1 MGRITP
7 RPFLKWVG
15 GKGQLLNKLVERTP
29 PRFGVYHEP
38 FLGGGAFYFALQR
51 MGRIQEA
58 HLADLN
64 WELID
69 TFQAVR
75 DHPEAIL
82 ARLEKFRYTE
92 TFFYNMRRKN
102 PKRMKPVNRAARM
115 IFLNKTCFNGL
126 YRVNQKGKFNVPFG
140 RFKNPKYRDP
150 DNLLAVS
157 AALSPAKL
165 HNAPFHNVLDRAKSG
180 DFVYFDPPYIPASQT
195 ANFTSYH
202 AKGFTYIDHIMLRDV
217 ARQLSERGV
226 YVMLSNSA
234 TALVRDLYGDNFILT
249 EIKARRTVNR
259 DPTKRGKVGEYLISN
274 YAVGDVTFS

>member
-15 GKGQLLNKLVERTP
+15 GKGQLLNELTTRTP
-29 PRFGVYHEP
+29 HGFGAYHEP

-51 MGRIQEA
+51 MGRINEA

-69 TFQAVR
+69 TFRVVR
-75 DHPEAIL
+75 DQPEEIL
-82 ARLEKFRYTE
+82 ERLEKFRHTE
-92 TFFYNMRRKN
+92 TFYYNMRRKN

-140 RFKNPKYRDP
+140 RFKNPKFRDP
-150 DNLLAVS
+150 ENLFAVS
-157 AALSPAKL
+157 EALNATQLHTAA
-165 HNAPFHNVLDRAKSG
+165 FHSVMDRAKAG
-180 DFVYFDPPYIPASQT
+180 DFVYFDPPYIPVSDT
-195 ANFTSYH
+195 ANFTCYQ
-202 AKGFTYIDHIMLRDV
+202 AKGFAYIDQIMLRDV

-234 TALVRDLYGDNFILT
+234 VPLTRELYGDHFFLT
-249 EIKARRTVNR
+249 EIKARRNINR
-259 DPTKRGKVGEYLISN
+259 DASKRGKISEYIITN
-274 YAVGDVTFS
+274 YPVGDQAFS

>member
-1 MGRITP
+1 MSRITP

-15 GKGQLLNKLVERTP
+15 GKGQLLNKLIERTP
-29 PRFGVYHEP
+29 PRFGAYHEP

-51 MGRIQEA
+51 MGRIREA

-69 TFQAVR
+69 TFRSVR
-75 DHPEAIL
+75 DQPDQIL
-82 ARLEKFRYTE
+82 ARLETFRHTE
-92 TFFYNMRRKN
+92 TFFYDMRRKN
-102 PKRMKPVNRAARM
+102 PRRMKPVNRAARM

-157 AALSPAKL
+157 EALNPAKL
-165 HNAPFHNVLDRAKSG
+165 HNASFHSVMDRAKAG
-180 DFVYFDPPYIPASQT
+180 DFVYFDPPYVPVSDT
-195 ANFTSYH
+195 ANFTCYQ
-202 AKGFTYIDHIMLRDV
+202 AKGFTYIDQIMLRDV

-234 TALVRDLYGDNFILT
+234 APLVRELYGDNFILT
-249 EIKARRTVNR
+249 EIKARRNVNR
-259 DPTKRGKVGEYLISN
+259 DASKRGKVGEYLITN
-274 YAVGDVTFS
+274 YPVGSLTFS